1 MGEAMSSQPMM
12 TGACCPKS
20 DGSVTQLFL
29 REGHSVGIMGLNMVF
44 EQLLAMGCR
53 PEEATDAE
61 LLGMARA
68 QRNYITPKRDVE
80 ALYAAALRRE
90 YASFCA
96 RRVKR

>member
-1 MGEAMSSQPMM
+1 MSSQPMM
-12 TGACCPKS
+12 AGACCPKS
-20 DGSVTQLFL
+20 DDSVTQLRL

-44 EQLLAMGCR
+44 EQLWALGR
-53 PEEATDAE
+53 KPEEATDAE

-68 QRNYITPKRDVE
+68 QRNYITSKPDIE

-90 YASFCA
+90 YASFYA

>member
-1 MGEAMSSQPMM
+1 MSSQPMM

-20 DGSVTQLFL
+20 DDSVTQLRL
-29 REGHSVGIMGLNMVF
+29 REGHSVGVMGLTTAF
-44 EQLLAMGCR
+44 EQLWAMGR
-53 PEEATDAE
+53 KPEEATDAE

-68 QRNYITPKRDVE
+68 QRNYITPKSDIE